1 MRSRWRRPPDA
12 AAVRVVVRAV
22 VCGVV
27 ACGGVAA
34 CSADDPSAPG
44 AGVTGTTV
52 VDVGCPTLAT
62 GQTCPTRPLAAR
74 LEFSPVGA
82 AGSGVTEETGAD
94 GRFTVDLA
102 PGTYELVATVP
113 GGGPLPS
120 AEPMTVTVQD
130 GEYSEVTVTFDSG
143 VR

>member
-1 MRSRWRRPPDA
+1 MSSRWRRPVRA
-12 AAVRVVVRAV
+12 AVVRAV
-22 VCGVV
+22 LCGVG
-27 ACGGVAA
+27 ACGVGA
-34 CSADDPSAPG
+34 CGAGDPPAPG
-44 AGVTGTTV
+44 SGVTGTTV

-74 LEFSPVGA
+74 LEFSPAGA
-82 AGSGVTEETGAD
+82 DGPSVAEETGED
-94 GRFTVDLA
+94 GEFTVDLP
-102 PGTYELVATVP
+102 PGTYELVPTVP

-130 GEYSEVTVTFDSG
+130 GEYTEVTVLFDSG